1 MAKEDDFY
9 DDIEDWEDDDEFEE
23 WMRQEEERTPSGRG
37 CAPAAGRGILFFAA
51 LALLF
56 RWLEHIN

>member
-23 WMRQEEERTPSGRG
+23 WMRQEESPTSRG
-37 CAPAAGRGILFFAA
+37 CAPAVGRGILFFAA

>member
-23 WMRQEEERTPSGRG
+23 WMRQEERTPSGRG
-37 CAPAAGRGILFFAA
+37 CAPAVGRGILFFAA

>member
-23 WMRQEEERTPSGRG
+23 WMRQEEEDPTSRG
-37 CAPAAGRGILFFAA
+37 CAPAVDRGILFFAA